1 MAQSQKQYIFLFYV
15 ELIIG
20 SGYIGYYTSSSPV
33 EYGLIGNFL
42 ALLLSVILW
51 FTVGKFNSY

>member
-1 MAQSQKQYIFLFYV
+1 MSQVAKEYIFLFYV
-15 ELIIG
+15 LLIIG

-33 EYGLIGNFL
+33 EYGLLGNFL

>member
-1 MAQSQKQYIFLFYV
+1 MEKVAKEYIFLFYV
-15 ELIIG
+15 ILIIG
-20 SGYIGYYTSSSPV
+20 SGYIGYYTSALPV
-33 EYGLIGNFL
+33 ENGLLGNFL

>member
-1 MAQSQKQYIFLFYV
+1 MDKVAKEYIFLFYV
-15 ELIIG
+15 ALIIG
-20 SGYIGYYTSSSPV
+20 SGYIGYYTSASPV
-33 EYGLIGNFL
+33 EYGLLGNFL